1 MGACQFHKCL
11 IASRFI
17 HVKRKRE
24 EKKRELKQYK
34 ICLEPPNLIYT
45 TNRKRR
51 EERVKNGGEEKGG
64 SEREKEREKNANWLQ
79 LGMSGLR

>member
-17 HVKRKRE
+17 HVKGKRE

-45 TNRKRR
+45 TNRERR
-51 EERVKNGGEEKGG
+51 EEKAKTEGKRRGGVKEKRRGRKMLIG
-64 SEREKEREKNANWLQ
+64 YSWACLA
-79 LGMSGLR
+79 

>member
-17 HVKRKRE
+17 HVKRERE
-24 EKKRELKQYK
+24 SRRKRELKQYK
-34 ICLEPPNLIYT
+34 ICLEPLNLIYT
-45 TNRKRR
+45 TNRERR
-51 EERVKNGGEEKGG
+51 EERAKTEGKGVEK
-64 SEREKEREKNANWLQ
+64 EKEREKNANWLQ

>member
-17 HVKRKRE
+17 HVKRGRGKKK
-24 EKKRELKQYK
+24 KKRELKQYK

-45 TNRKRR
+45 TNRERS
-51 EERVKNGGEEKGG
+51 EERAKNGGEEERGGGGVRERKGEG
-64 SEREKEREKNANWLQ
+64 EKC
-79 LGMSGLR
+79 

>member
-1 MGACQFHKCL
+1 MGACQFHKRL

-17 HVKRKRE
+17 HVKRERE
-24 EKKRELKQYK
+24 SRRKRELKQYK

-45 TNRKRR
+45 TNRERR
-51 EERVKNGGEEKGG
+51 EERAKTGRGD
-64 SEREKEREKNANWLQ
+64 ANWLQ

>member
-17 HVKRKRE
+17 HVKRGRGG

-45 TNRKRR
+45 TNRERS
-51 EERVKNGGEEKGG
+51 EERAKNGGEEKRGG
-64 SEREKEREKNANWLQ
+64 GVRERKGEGEKC
-79 LGMSGLR
+79 

>member
-45 TNRKRR
+45 TNRERR
-51 EERVKNGGEEKGG
+51 EERAKTEGKRRGGVNEKRRGRKMLIG
-64 SEREKEREKNANWLQ
+64 YSWACLA
-79 LGMSGLR
+79 